1 MRYVRR
7 MRDGLW
13 FSIAIATTLAAT
25 QVACGGGRNDDARVC
40 TKMTTL
46 CGADHRIECLT
57 ADDWREMRR
66 DLGGAAVDR
75 FRGCVLR
82 ADQCTALAA
91 CVLELGADA
100 VRALDD
106 DQLRKLGLPDAPP
119 PDAAPPVPPVPPVS
133 APADAGPTTAPN
145 DAGPTLAPDGAGP
158 TTAPADAGPAAA
170 STDAAVRFDRVTV
183 RTAPTAFGHGVSVA
197 IELTVIG
204 AMPHIAPTVT
214 VQAACDGA
222 TDGTD
227 HAFFQSLDGAA
238 IGQQRADT
246 VALFEGSEL
255 AAPPAQCEVVLGASR
270 GATPLAHFCFRAGA
284 TTPGT
289 CPPPLATP

>member
-1 MRYVRR
+1 
-7 MRDGLW
+7 MRDSLW
-13 FSIAIATTLAAT
+13 FGATLVATL
-25 QVACGGGRNDDARVC
+25 VACGGGRSDDARVC

-46 CGADHRIECLT
+46 CGAAHRMECLT
-57 ADDWREMRR
+57 ADDWRDMRR

-106 DQLRKLGLPDAPP
+106 DQLRKLGLPDAPA
-119 PDAAPPVPPVPPVS
+119 PDAAPPPPTVAPDAAPASAADDGGPASAADGGS
-133 APADAGPTTAPN
+133 APIAAPDAGSTA
-145 DAGPTLAPDGAGP
+145 
-158 TTAPADAGPAAA
+158 APA
-170 STDAAVRFDRVTV
+170 DAAVRFDRVTV

-204 AMPHIAPTVT
+204 AMPTMAPTVT

-238 IGQQRADT
+238 VGQQRADT
-246 VALFEGSEL
+246 VALFTGSAL
-255 AAPPAQCEVVLGASR
+255 AAPPAQCEVVLGTTG
-270 GATPLAHFCFRAGA
+270 GATALAHYCFRAGA

-289 CPPPLATP
+289 CPATP

>member
-1 MRYVRR
+1 
-7 MRDGLW
+7 MRDSLW
-13 FSIAIATTLAAT
+13 CGATLVATL
-25 QVACGGGRNDDARVC
+25 VACGGGRSDDARVC
-40 TKMTTL
+40 TKMSTL

-57 ADDWREMRR
+57 ADDWRDMRR

-75 FRGCVLR
+75 FRGCVLG

-106 DQLRKLGLPDAPP
+106 DQLRKLGLPPVPP
-119 PDAAPPVPPVPPVS
+119 PDDGGA
-133 APADAGPTTAPN
+133 TAPN
-145 DAGPTLAPDGAGP
+145 DAGPTR
-158 TTAPADAGPAAA
+158 APADAGPATA
-170 STDAAVRFDRVTV
+170 STDATVRFDRVTV

-204 AMPHIAPTVT
+204 AMPPIAPTVT
-214 VQAACDGA
+214 VQAACDAA

-246 VALFEGSEL
+246 VALFAGSEL
-255 AAPPAQCEVVLGASR
+255 TAPPAQCEVVLGATG
-270 GATPLAHFCFRAGA
+270 GATALAHYCYRAGA

-289 CPPPLATP
+289 CPPPPPSP